1 MANNTP
7 LESSDKRLREFLP
20 SDSDFRDAVWLHKQS
35 GMKIIKH
42 KYLKQIAGLQKIKPI
57 PSSVD
62 IKFYAELNK
71 ATCFLS
77 VENAEGQQF
86 CSVAEADPKNNK
98 NAYPVMMAY
107 KRALDRAIL
116 EALNL
121 QGFFYAD
128 SEIPLTEEQPEAP
141 SNVQT
146 TSALKDK
153 ASKQVLTM
161 LINKLQQ
168 AQTLEALEANRQAI
182 KQMVELESLTQE
194 DKDELTAVYN
204 GLRTSKY
211 RALTGAKNE

>member
-1 MANNTP
+1 MNNKNTP

-20 SDSDFRDAVWLHKQS
+20 PDSDFNDAVWLHKQS
-35 GMKIIKH
+35 NMRIVKH
-42 KYLKQIAGLQKIKPI
+42 KYLKQIAGLHQIRVVPE
-57 PSSVD
+57 SVRLD
-62 IKFYAELNK
+62 FFSERNK
-71 ATCFLS
+71 CICFVM
-77 VENAEGQQF
+77 VETKDKQTY
-86 CSVAEADPKNNK
+86 CSVAEADPANNK
-98 NAYPVMMAY
+98 NAYPAMMAY
-107 KRALDRAIL
+107 KRAVDRAIL

-141 SNVQT
+141 SSNVT
-146 TSALKDK
+146 PSSATKNK
-153 ASKQVLTM
+153 ASKQVLSM

-204 GLRTSKY
+204 TLRTSK
-211 RALTGAKNE
+211 KNE

>member
-1 MANNTP
+1 MAKNTP

-20 SDSDFRDAVWLHKQS
+20 SDSDFNDAVWLHKQS
-35 GMKIIKH
+35 GMRIIKH
-42 KYLKQIAGLQKIKPI
+42 KYLKQIAGLQKIKPN

-62 IKFYAELNK
+62 IKFYPELNK
-71 ATCFLS
+71 ATCFLF

-86 CSVAEADPKNNK
+86 CSCAEADPKNNK

-141 SNVQT
+141 SSNVT
-146 TSALKDK
+146 PLSATKNK
-153 ASKQVLTM
+153 ASKKILAM
-161 LINKLQQ
+161 LVNKLEK
-168 AQTLEALEANRQAI
+168 AESLEVLKANRQAI

-204 GLRTSKY
+204 TLWTSK
-211 RALTGAKNE
+211 KNE

>member
-1 MANNTP
+1 MAKNTP

-20 SDSDFRDAVWLHKQS
+20 SDSDFNDAVWLHKQS

-62 IKFYAELNK
+62 LKFYPELNK

-86 CSVAEADPKNNK
+86 CSCAEADPKNNK
-98 NAYPVMMAY
+98 NHYPLMMSY

-141 SNVQT
+141 SSNVT
-146 TSALKDK
+146 PLSATKNK
-153 ASKQVLTM
+153 ASKKILAM
-161 LINKLQQ
+161 LVNKLEQ
-168 AQTLEALEANRQAI
+168 AESLEVLKANRQAI
-182 KQMVELESLTQE
+182 KQMVELDSLTQE

-204 GLRTSKY
+204 TLWTSK
-211 RALTGAKNE
+211 KNE

>member
-98 NAYPVMMAY
+98 RTV
-107 KRALDRAIL
+107 
-116 EALNL
+116 
-121 QGFFYAD
+121 
-128 SEIPLTEEQPEAP
+128 
-141 SNVQT
+141 
-146 TSALKDK
+146 
-153 ASKQVLTM
+153 
-161 LINKLQQ
+161 
-168 AQTLEALEANRQAI
+168 I
-182 KQMVELESLTQE
+182 K
-194 DKDELTAVYN
+194 K
-204 GLRTSKY
+204 
-211 RALTGAKNE
+211 

>member
-1 MANNTP
+1 MANNSP

-62 IKFYAELNK
+62 LKFYPELNK

-128 SEIPLTEEQPEAP
+128 SEIPLTEEQPEAA
-141 SNVQT
+141 SNVESG
-146 TSALKDK
+146 SATKNK
-153 ASKQVLTM
+153 ASKQVLSM

-204 GLRTSKY
+204 TLRTSK
-211 RALTGAKNE
+211 KNE